1 VFIVAKSGKTAL
13 KRQTIPGGSKK
24 YFISFCIFSKIK
36 APKMKPNTFKI
47 GSKNMQKDSRK
58 HEKREV
64 KTHFLKKSVLFVWEG
79 CKFHVQKHIW
89 IHGTPQNVR

>member
-1 VFIVAKSGKTAL
+1 
-13 KRQTIPGGSKK
+13 
-24 YFISFCIFSKIK
+24 
-36 APKMKPNTFKI
+36 MKPNTFKI
-47 GSKNMQKDSRK
+47 GSKNMQKDSQK

-64 KTHFLKKSVLFVWEG
+64 KTYFLKKSVLFVWEG